1 MVGFRLRRAIELVCH
16 TLEMPREGSATQV
29 VLGRQGRLVIP
40 APMRREMKLA
50 EGDRLSLVRDGDQI
64 VLTPQRNEVKAV
76 LGMLSHLGNGHEV
89 DDLIAER
96 RVEAAREP

>member
-1 MVGFRLRRAIELVCH
+1 
-16 TLEMPREGSATQV
+16 MPPEASATQV

-64 VLTPQRNEVKAV
+64 VLSPQRSDVEA
-76 LGMLSHLGNGHEV
+76 LHGMLGHLGNGHEV
-89 DDLIAER
+89 EDLIAER
-96 RVEAAREP
+96 RAEAAREP